1 MDQLFLFFFL
11 LEVVLFIVLW
21 ISGNKRCAF
30 SNAFNIVFERANVE
44 AEMHPELFPCS
55 FGFIDCPH
63 NPRICKFFNVTNTPK
78 VL

>member
-1 MDQLFLFFFL
+1 M
-11 LEVVLFIVLW
+11 EVVLFIVLW